1 MNLADFTDASELL
14 GGGVFVL
21 LDRGEVVFV
30 GRASGPMLPRIAA
43 LRASERPKF
52 LARIPFDQVLIR
64 RVHPDRAEALRATLI
79 ATHRPKFNEAS
90 PATAPLRL
98 EPLCVFE
105 RRI

>member
-1 MNLADFTDASELL
+1 MTLADFTDATELL
-14 GGGVFVL
+14 HGGVFVL

-52 LARIPFDQVLIR
+52 
-64 RVHPDRAEALRATLI
+64 
-79 ATHRPKFNEAS
+79 NETS
-90 PATAPLRL
+90 PATAPLRI

-105 RRI
+105 KRI